1 MACAQYGVAFTIGS
15 RRAAHV
21 AEISS
26 PGNLQA
32 RKRLLTCP
40 WVRQLGVVM
49 GRFAVWKLGAALG
62 AAAIAAQPALADQV
76 VADDLIIEGSVCAGI
91 NCSDGEA
98 FGTGTARLKTSTVR
112 LDFVDTSSGGFPTRD
127 WRLEANGFGSGEG
140 DHFAI
145 KDMGDTST
153 GAEAGTAIVKV
164 MAGAPANSLFVD
176 LNGRLGLS
184 TATPAR
190 DLHIFSNILPSIRLE
205 QSAVN
210 FPARTWDIVAD
221 DLGFTVRDETGETS
235 PLIVNPSAPS
245 NSLRI
250 GIGRIGMRTSSP
262 EAPLDIRANGINVG
276 TGNSVLRL
284 VNTDGP
290 TAFQLHPFGSSFF
303 WNFAAAD
310 NNTFRINR
318 SGNGTT
324 EMELNGSGNLTI
336 SGTIKTAG
344 PTCASGCDAVFDAGY
359 DLPSIEEHA
368 EAMWAKKHLPIV
380 GPTLPNE
387 PVDLSERYGLMLNE
401 LETAHIYIEQLHR
414 EKAELRAE
422 LEAQRADLKTQ
433 QEANDE
439 RFARLETAL
448 STRLD

>member
-1 MACAQYGVAFTIGS
+1 
-15 RRAAHV
+15 
-21 AEISS
+21 
-26 PGNLQA
+26 
-32 RKRLLTCP
+32 
-40 WVRQLGVVM
+40 M
-49 GRFAVWKLGAALG
+49 GRFADWKFGAALG
-62 AAAIAAQPALADQV
+62 AAIVSAQPALADQV
-76 VADDLIIEGSVCAGI
+76 VSDDLIIQGSVCAGI
-91 NCSDGEA
+91 PCGDGEA

-112 LDFVDTSSGGFPTRD
+112 LDFVDTSTLSGFPTRD
-127 WRLEANGFGSGEG
+127 WRLEANGFNDGEG

-153 GAEAGTAIVKV
+153 GAEGGTAIVKV

-176 LNGRLGLS
+176 ASGRLGLR
-184 TATPAR
+184 TATPAEE
-190 DLHIFSNILPSIRLE
+190 LHILADVVPSIRLE
-205 QSAVN
+205 QSGVV
-210 FPARTWDIVAD
+210 FPAQTWDIVAD
-221 DLGFTVRDETGETS
+221 DLAFNVRDVTGQAT
-235 PLIVNPSAPS
+235 PLKIESGAS
-245 NSLRI
+245 NESLRI
-250 GIGRIGMRTSSP
+250 TRRGRIGMATLNP
-262 EAPLDIRANGINVG
+262 QAPLEIRASTSTVG
-276 TGNSVLRL
+276 TGNSVLKL
-284 VNTDGP
+284 VNADGP
-290 TAFQLHPFGSSFF
+290 TAFQLHPFGTGFF

-310 NNTFRINR
+310 NDTFRINR
-318 SGNGTT
+318 SGNGAT
-324 EMELNGSGNLTI
+324 EMELNGAGDLTI
-336 SGTIKTAG
+336 TGKIKTAG
-344 PTCASGCDAVFDAGY
+344 PTCASGCDAVFDADY
-359 DLPSIEEHA
+359 NLPSIEEHA